1 MSATSSP
8 LHIENQGL
16 APVTAANAH
25 GTPKALFGL
34 WMAANIE
41 FATLTTGAL
50 ATGAFGLSAKSAFL
64 AIIIGNVIGG
74 LVLAAFATY
83 GVEYGVPQM
92 IQGASWFGKLGNR
105 LPSLL
110 NCFGGF
116 SWFGVNTIIGG
127 YALAIIVH
135 TPLIPNI
142 IALCAVQVAIAF
154 VGHDLIQAAEKYFFY
169 LLVLIFAIFTA
180 IAAIHIPS
188 LPPAQP
194 KLLANVGGQ
203 SGAFILTTSVIL
215 AYVLGWI
222 PYSSDYT
229 RYLSH
234 LGNRGTVQ
242 KSVFQ
247 YVFWGSLVSCIWME
261 ALGAVIGAT
270 VNLVHPSDLFTAWV
284 PEWFKIP
291 LIVAIIIGTISAN
304 ILNIYSAALSA
315 LAVGFRLKQWQAAL
329 ITGIIG
335 TVISVLAAT
344 NFHQKLR
351 KLPVLP
357 GLLDRALGRH
367 RHPRPYHQTGLA
379 PWQCQRRFRC
389 LGDRGRRQR
398 AVLQPIPALRR
409 LRCQSASGMGRHL
422 LRGWRGRCHYRLHG
436 AYDLKPS
443 LFNSCRGVRKAAL
456 LF

>member
-1 MSATSSP
+1 MSTTTPQHVSA
-8 LHIENQGL
+8 LHIESQGL

-25 GTPKALFGL
+25 GRPRALFGL

-50 ATGAFGLSAKSAFL
+50 ATGVFGLSGMSAL
-64 AIIIGNVIGG
+64 IAILIGNVIGG
-74 LVLAAFATY
+74 LILAAFSTY

-92 IQGASWFGKLGNR
+92 IQGSVWFGKLGNR

-127 YALAIIVH
+127 YALATVLH

-142 IALCAVQVAIAF
+142 IVLCAVQVAIAF

-169 LLVLIFAIFTA
+169 LLVAIFAIFTA
-180 IAAIHIPS
+180 ITATHIPS

-215 AYVLGWI
+215 SYVLGWI

-234 LGNRGTVQ
+234 LGKRDQVQ
-242 KSVFQ
+242 KTVFGS
-247 YVFWGSLVSCIWME
+247 VFWGSMISCIWME
-261 ALGAVIGAT
+261 GLGAVIGAT
-270 VNLVHPSDLFTAWV
+270 VSLSHPSDLFTAWL
-284 PEWFKIP
+284 PGWFKLP
-291 LIVAIIIGTISAN
+291 LIIAIIIGTISAN

-315 LAVGFRLKQWQAAL
+315 LAVGLKLKQWQAAVL
-329 ITGIIG
+329 TGLIG

-344 NFHQKLR
+344 NSMKNYESFLFF
-351 KLPVLP
+351 
-357 GLLDRALGRH
+357 LG
-367 RHPRPYHQTGLA
+367 YWAA
-379 PWQCQRRFRC
+379 PWAAIVFIGHTSKRVARIPSISAGFVAWIVGIAASVPFFNQYPLFVGFVANKHPEW
-389 LGDRGRRQR
+389 GDISF
-398 AVLQPIPALRR
+398 AVSAVVASIAYFALTTSAPAY
-409 LRCQSASGMGRHL
+409 STAV
-422 LRGWRGRCHYRLHG
+422 
-436 AYDLKPS
+436 AE
-443 LFNSCRGVRKAAL
+443 
-456 LF
+456 